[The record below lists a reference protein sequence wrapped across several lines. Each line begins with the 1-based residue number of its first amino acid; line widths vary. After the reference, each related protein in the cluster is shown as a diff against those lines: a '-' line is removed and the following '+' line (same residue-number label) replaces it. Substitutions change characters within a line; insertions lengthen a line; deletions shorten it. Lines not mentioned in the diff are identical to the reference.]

1 MKMSEVKVGMRFV
14 KMNEPGK
21 RIIRVTK
28 LTERGFQ
35 YDYEDGKTIP
45 LIPRWEQYMLPN
57 DHEHYGLDGET
68 WNMKRI
74 YRFPRLHSAFIAFI
88 TLLTGC
94 ATIPVAAPPQIV
106 TVTHTVYQPIPT
118 AYLTPC
124 LIPIG
129 TPTTNNEL
137 LIHDQAAMSDLMACN
152 QQLERIKTLA
162 PSAATHQ

>member
-14 KMNEPGK
+14 KMNEPSK

-45 LIPRWEQYMLPN
+45 H

-88 TLLTGC
+88 TLLAGC

-106 TVTHTVYQPIPT
+106 TTTHTVYQPIPA
-118 AYLTPC
+118 AYLQHC
-124 LIPIG
+124 LLPIG
-129 TPTTNNEL
+129 TPPQNGNLLEL
-137 LIHDQAAMSDLMACN
+137 EQEAVRYLMDCN
-152 QQLERIKTLA
+152 KQLDRIKTLA
-162 PSAATHQ
+162 PPAATHQ